1 MMSSNL
7 VSVIIPVYNSG
18 QYLFDAIKSCFDSSF
33 TELEIV
39 LVNDGSTDPSTMS
52 ILESINFQFNVRIFH
67 KTNSGPASARNFGVK
82 NSKGDFLL
90 FLDSDNLIRSDYLK
104 KAIALMNQENDLGV
118 VYSKPA
124 FFGANQA
131 DAARFEVREF
141 YFDALLSGNYIDM
154 CSLVRKEAFL
164 EVGGFDENQN
174 VFFGEDWDLWIRIAQ
189 KGWKFYFLN
198 EVLFN
203 YRIREESLMGQINLE
218 KRSLTLN
225 YLGAK
230 HGFVIH
236 QRYRQYFRVMDQIQK
251 NPLSYFLRILYYKY
265 IKRQPFMK

>member
-1 MMSSNL
+1 MYSNL

-18 QYLFDAIKSCFDSSF
+18 LFLYDAINSCIDSSF
-33 TELEIV
+33 SELEIV
-39 LVNDGSTDPSTMS
+39 LVNDGSTDPSTIS

-67 KTNSGPASARNFGVK
+67 KPNGGPASARNFGVQH
-82 NSKGDFLL
+82 SKGDFLL
-90 FLDSDNLIRSDYLK
+90 FLDSDNLIQPDYLK
-104 KAIALMNQENDLGV
+104 KAMDLMSQKNDLGV

-131 DAARFEVREF
+131 DAVRFEVREF
-141 YFDALLSGNYIDM
+141 NFDALLAGNYIDM

-164 EVGGFDENQN
+164 EVGGFDEHLDL
-174 VFFGEDWDLWIRIAQ
+174 VGWEDADLWIRIAQ
-189 KGWKFYFLN
+189 TKWKFKFLD
-198 EVLFN
+198 EILFD
-203 YRIREESLMGQINLE
+203 YRIREDSLMGLANKETKERML
-218 KRSLTLN
+218 R

-236 QRYRQYFRVMDQIQK
+236 QRYRQYFRVMDQVQK

-265 IKRQPFMK
+265 IKRQPFIK